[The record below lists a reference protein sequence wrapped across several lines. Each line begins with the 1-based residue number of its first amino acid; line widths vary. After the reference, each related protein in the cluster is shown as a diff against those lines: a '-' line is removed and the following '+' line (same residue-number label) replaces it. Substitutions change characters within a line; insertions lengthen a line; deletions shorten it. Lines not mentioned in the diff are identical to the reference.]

1 MELEIKHYGTKRHSG
16 RYPWG
21 SGEDPYQHE
30 GWFLSRV
37 DELKR
42 KGLTETEI
50 AKALGMST
58 TEYRKEK
65 SLARAQERNLIRE
78 KALSLRDQG
87 YGYSEIGRTLGKN
100 ESTIRSILNEDRIK
114 KQKITEVTADVI
126 RSEVEKHK
134 YVDIGVGNAEN
145 LGISKTRFDTAVKA
159 LENEGYKVYY
169 LSVEQAGIAG
179 QNTSVKVLCKPDV
192 KWSEVNSNKD
202 QIAII
207 NQRFIDPNSIQL
219 HTLKP
224 VESIS
229 SKKIMVRYDED
240 GGGKKDGIIELR
252 RGADGLSMGNSQY
265 AQVRIGVD
273 GTHFLKGVAVYSDN
287 MPDGVDIVFNTSK
300 KNTGNKL
307 DAFKEMQTLPDGS
320 IDDKNPFGATI
331 KMGGQKG
338 YLNIVN
344 EEGDWRTWRKSL
356 SSQML
361 SKQPVPLAKQQLSL
375 AEESRLYE
383 YQEIMSL
390 ENPTLRRHM
399 LEQFAGKCDTAARHL
414 DAAALPRQETK
425 LILPVENIR
434 PNEIYAPTFKQGET
448 VVLIRHP
455 HGGKFEIPELKVN
468 NRNVEAKNTFGGA
481 IDAVGIHYSV
491 AKKLSGADFDGDTV
505 IVIPNNSRKVKT
517 ARSLK
522 GLADFDPK
530 IYKNDS
536 LPEMPNYT
544 KQREMGVVSN
554 LITDMTIR
562 GASSEEIARA
572 VRHSMVV
579 IDAKKHHLDY
589 KQSYVV
595 EGIQE
600 LQKKYQPNPESS
612 KGYGGAST
620 LISRANAVI
629 HVPERKMAY
638 RPDAKTGEIIYVPT
652 GRTYEKN
659 GKTILATTKS
669 KRMNEVRDAYQL
681 SSGTAIES
689 AYAEYANSMKRLA
702 NRARKDALSIK
713 DIAYSKE
720 AASQYSKEVES
731 LKNKLSLAKM
741 HAPYERK
748 AQMVASQ
755 IVAAKKDANPDQAQN
770 KDTVKK
776 WKTQALAES
785 RARIS
790 GKKPLV
796 TFTDKEWKAVQSGA
810 IHKTTLKDLL
820 QYANQDQVKQLA
832 LPKSSKQMTT
842 AKLSTAKHLLR
853 IGYTQQEVA
862 TQLGVS
868 VSTLQNALYS

>member
-42 KGLTETEI
+42 KGLTETDI

-58 TEYRKEK
+58 TEYRKER

-78 KALSLRDQG
+78 KALKLRDDG
-87 YGYSEIGRTLGKN
+87 LGYSEIGRQLGKN

-126 RSEVEKHK
+126 RSEVDKHK
-134 YVDIGVGNAEN
+134 YVDIGAGNAEN

-169 LSVEQAGIAG
+169 LSVEQQGTG
-179 QNTSVKVLCKPDV
+179 LNTSVKVLCKPDT

-202 QIAII
+202 KIAII
-207 NQRFIDPNSIQL
+207 NQKFIDPNSIEL

-229 SKKIMVRYDED
+229 SKKVMVRYAED
-240 GGGKKDGIIELR
+240 GGSNKDGIIEIR
-252 RGADGLSMGNSQY
+252 RGAEGLSMGNSRY

-273 GTHFLKGVAVYSDN
+273 GTHFLKGVAIYSDDL
-287 MPDGVDIVFNTSK
+287 PKGVDIVFNTSK
-300 KNTGNKL
+300 SDTGNKL
-307 DAFKEMQTLPDGS
+307 DAMKEMQTRPDGS
-320 IDDKNPFGATI
+320 IDTSNPFGATI

-361 SKQPVPLAKQQLSL
+361 SKQPVPLAKQQLAV
-375 AEESRLYE
+375 AEESRIHE
-383 YQEIMSL
+383 YNEIMSL

-399 LEQFAGKCDTAARHL
+399 LEQFAGKCDTAAAHL

-425 LILPVENIR
+425 LLLPVENIK
-434 PNEIYAPTFKQGET
+434 PNEVYAPTFKQGET

-468 NRNVEAKNTFGGA
+468 NRNPEAKKNFGGA
-481 IDAVGIHYSV
+481 IDAIGIHPSV
-491 AKKLSGADFDGDTV
+491 AQKLSGADFDGDTV

-517 ARSLK
+517 SPSLK

-536 LPEMPNYT
+536 LPEMST
-544 KQREMGVVSN
+544 STRGREMGMVSN

-562 GASSEEIARA
+562 GASTEEIARA

-589 KQSYVV
+589 KQSYTV

-600 LQKKYQPNPESS
+600 LQKKYQPNPDSS
-612 KGYGGAST
+612 KGYGGVST
-620 LISRANAVI
+620 LISRSNAEI
-629 HVPERKMAY
+629 RVPERKAAY
-638 RPDAKTGEIIYVPT
+638 RADPKTGAIIYVPT

-669 KRMNEVRDAYQL
+669 KRMNEVSDAYKL

-770 KDTVKK
+770 RDTVKK

-796 TFTDKEWKAVQSGA
+796 TFTDREWKAVQSGA

-842 AKLSTAKHLLR
+842 AKLSRAKSLLK

>member
-1 MELEIKHYGTKRHSG
+1 MELELIHYGTKRHSG

-21 SGEDPYQHE
+21 SGDDPYQHE
-30 GWFLSRV
+30 GWFLNRV
-37 DELKR
+37 DDLKK
-42 KGLTETEI
+42 KGLSETEI

-58 TEYRKEK
+58 TEFRKER
-65 SLARAQERNLIRE
+65 SLAKAQERELVRE
-78 KALSLRDQG
+78 KALKLRDEG
-87 YGYSEIGRTLGKN
+87 LGYSEIGRKLGKN

-114 KQKITEVTADVI
+114 KQKITEATADVI
-126 RSEVEKHK
+126 RSEIDKYK
-134 YVDIGVGNAEN
+134 YVDIGAGNAEN

-169 LSVEQAGIAG
+169 LSVEQQGTG
-179 QNTSVKVLCKPDV
+179 LNTSVKVLCKPDV
-192 KWSEVNSNKD
+192 KWSEVNANKD
-202 QIAII
+202 QIGII
-207 NQRFIDPNSIQL
+207 NQRFIDPNSVEL

-229 SKKIMVRYDED
+229 SKKVLVKYAEE
-240 GGGKKDGIIELR
+240 GGSNKDGIIEIR
-252 RGADGLSMGNSQY
+252 RGAEGLSMGNAQY

-273 GTHFLKGVAVYSDN
+273 GTHFLKGVAIYSDD
-287 MPDGVDIVFNTSK
+287 MPKGVDIVFNTSK
-300 KNTGNKL
+300 SDTGNKM
-307 DAFKEMQTLPDGS
+307 DAMKKMQTKADGS
-320 IDDKNPFGATI
+320 IDESNPFGATI
-331 KMGGQKG
+331 KLGGQKG

-361 SKQPVPLAKQQLSL
+361 SKQPVPLAKQQLAV
-375 AEESRLYE
+375 AEESRLHE
-383 YQEIMSL
+383 YKEIMSL

-399 LEQFAGKCDTAARHL
+399 LEQFAGKCDTAAAHL

-425 LILPVENIR
+425 LLLPVENIK
-434 PNEIYAPTFKQGET
+434 PNEVYAPTFKQGET

-468 NRNVEAKNTFGGA
+468 NRNAEAKKNFGGA
-481 IDAVGIHYSV
+481 IDAIGIHPSV
-491 AKKLSGADFDGDTV
+491 AQKLSGADFDGDTV

-517 ARSLK
+517 SPSLK

-536 LPEMPNYT
+536 LPEMST
-544 KQREMGVVSN
+544 STRGREMGMVSN

-562 GASSEEIARA
+562 GASTEEIARA

-589 KQSYVV
+589 KQSYAV

-600 LQKKYQPNPESS
+600 LQKKYQPNPESA

-620 LISRANAVI
+620 LISRSNADI
-629 HVPERKMAY
+629 RVPERKAAY
-638 RPDAKTGEIIYVPT
+638 RADPKTGAIIYIPT

-659 GKTILATTKS
+659 GKTILATSKS
-669 KRMNEVRDAYQL
+669 KRMNEVSDAYKL

-702 NRARKDALSIK
+702 NKARKEALSIK
-713 DIAYSKE
+713 DIAYSSE
-720 AASQYSKEVES
+720 AATQYSKEVAS
-731 LKNKLSLAKM
+731 LKNKLAMAKR

-755 IVAAKKDANPDQAQN
+755 IVAAKKAANPDQAQN

-790 GKKPLV
+790 GSKPLV
-796 TFTDKEWKAVQSGA
+796 TFTEKEWKAVQSGA

-820 QYANQDQVKQLA
+820 QYANQDQVKSLA
-832 LPKSSKQMTT
+832 LPKSSKKMTS
-842 AKLSTAKHLLR
+842 AKLSRAKSLLKL
-853 IGYTQQEVA
+853 GYTQQEVA
-862 TQLGVS
+862 AQLGVS
-868 VSTLQNALYS
+868 VGTLQNALYS